1 MRKVIVAA
9 LCALSIIEA
18 AAQEQKTIRGFDGG
32 MMVHAGY
39 LSGNLDAIGY
49 DAKGLTT
56 GIGGVIR
63 IHLGEHFRVGSE
75 GYVSNLGQRGN
86 GSYLK
91 YGWGGLL
98 ADVYT
103 VAGRFQPYAGLTLGG
118 GSMTTLLMFEEPSV
132 DWAPIDGTR
141 YHKQG
146 FMAIDPFIG
155 CDFIVAGPMHLT
167 LKVDCL
173 CALSD
178 SKLLPYGPRV
188 YFGFLFYH

>member
-1 MRKVIVAA
+1 MKKTVLIAFCLLLA
-9 LCALSIIEA
+9 FSTS
-18 AAQEQKTIRGFDGG
+18 AQQKKLLNGFDGG
-32 MMVHAGY
+32 MMLHTGY
-39 LSGNLDAIGY
+39 LNGTLEPIGY
-49 DAKGLTT
+49 QAKGMPK

-63 IHLGEHFRVGSE
+63 LHLGNHFRVGSE
-75 GYVSNLGQRGN
+75 GYVSTLGQRDN

-91 YGWGGLL
+91 YGWGGIL

-103 VAGRFQPYAGLTLGG
+103 TKGQFQPYAGLTLGG
-118 GSMTTLLMFEEPSV
+118 GSMTTLLMMEEPVS

-141 YHKQG
+141 YHQQG

-155 CDFIVAGPMHLT
+155 CDFIVSGPMHLT
-167 LKVDCL
+167 LKVDYL

-178 SKLLPYGPRV
+178 SKLLPHGPRV